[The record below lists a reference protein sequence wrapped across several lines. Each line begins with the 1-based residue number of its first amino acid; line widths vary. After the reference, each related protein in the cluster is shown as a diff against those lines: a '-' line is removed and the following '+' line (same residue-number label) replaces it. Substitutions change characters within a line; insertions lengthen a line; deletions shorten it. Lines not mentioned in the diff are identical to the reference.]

1 MSLTRFFQYQALEK
15 LINLTCKKAERIL
28 RDQVC
33 PLILGYQL
41 QTVVDKL
48 AEEQVRILRDDLSWR
63 TFPKKHKLTVADPSS
78 VSTKRHRP
86 NPSSAGAVSVV
97 KKVASGSASTPL
109 PCRFVLQRN
118 RQDDSRRATLQ
129 RPSQFGRSRFGKR
142 SVNSLLVL
150 SSPSCREDLSVTF
163 SAGVFK
169 PLFSPSTPLVPSV
182 TTKSQAGGHKS
193 ASSSCVPSATEIR
206 SLCLPV
212 PSSGG
217 VVHCPQKRRR
227 KEDVDDKSM
236 VHSSS
241 WPMKKPKIRNGHVAI
256 DE

>member
-1 MSLTRFFQYQALEK
+1 MNDL
-15 LINLTCKKAERIL
+15 
-28 RDQVC
+28 
-33 PLILGYQL
+33 
-41 QTVVDKL
+41 L
-48 AEEQVRILRDDLSWR
+48 AI
-63 TFPKKHKLTVADPSS
+63 SS
-78 VSTKRHRP
+78 S
-86 NPSSAGAVSVV
+86 
-97 KKVASGSASTPL
+97 
-109 PCRFVLQRN
+109 
-118 RQDDSRRATLQ
+118 
-129 RPSQFGRSRFGKR
+129 
-142 SVNSLLVL
+142 
-150 SSPSCREDLSVTF
+150 SCREDLSVTF

-241 WPMKKPKIRNGHVAI
+241 WPMKKPKTRNGHVAI